1 MYLTR
6 CSQFMLSF
14 SNMPKKL
21 TEEQKTQRREARAK
35 KWKKE
40 LELCEKKRNGRKYYA
55 ENKEKLT
62 EQRKKRE
69 QKRHAQWTR
78 LIETV
83 ITDLVHRNAY
93 QGHVEVYRQ
102 IQRFMETTGLE
113 SSDVDSVV
121 NCRQL
126 YDKWWEDFHLNAGHT
141 EPDLATSI
149 IKKVNHHAHEGYDKM
164 KRALDQHVAV
174 QKKNWDDIR
183 RVVDIDQVYEDWWKG
198 YHAGEKKGFDW
209 ILVRSK
215 CCNK

>member
-1 MYLTR
+1 MHLTR
-6 CSQFMLSF
+6 CCQFTLGSTL
-14 SNMPKKL
+14 MPYKTK
-21 TEEQKTQRREARAK
+21 EQINARRRELK
-35 KWKKE
+35 Q
-40 LELCEKKRNGRKYYA
+40 KRN
-55 ENKEKLT
+55 N
-62 EQRKKRE
+62 
-69 QKRHAQWTR
+69 QWTK
-78 LIETV
+78 LVETG
-83 ITDLVHRNAY
+83 ITKIVGKHAYRGRN
-93 QGHVEVYRQ
+93 EVNRQ
-102 IQRFMETTGLE
+102 IKKYMNEIDLE

-121 NCRQL
+121 NWNEL

-174 QKKNWDDIR
+174 RKKNWDDIR
-183 RVVDIDQVYEDWWKG
+183 RVVDIDQVYEDWWKE